1 MVARRRVPTSVQSA
15 RFTRRCVLSAHRDFL
30 VTRGG
35 GGWNMSTPA
44 SGLLRYHPFLS
55 IESSCPEPLMELGME
70 SNGQRSRPGMHG
82 LDRKGVRSRC
92 GQCDYSSSTPGL
104 RQIYLLHDTQNW
116 AIYYSLFLRINL
128 VRLYKE

>member
-44 SGLLRYHPFLS
+44 SGLLRVCHASDRFLHS
-55 IESSCPEPLMELGME
+55 MHVCIKGME